1 MLLQIICSYLFWPF
15 VFIMGVESVDC
26 PVSAR
31 ILGIKLN
38 VNEMVAFY
46 ELGVVI
52 KNRATLHAY
61 NGTWHWTDGGD
72 IVLDHANTTLVG
84 GVMSVCAFLKI
95 TTNPPYRTH
104 FPFILFQVVFHDW
117 NIKACSVCCPDCES

>member
-1 MLLQIICSYLFWPF
+1 
-15 VFIMGVESVDC
+15 MGVESVDC

-52 KNRATLHAY
+52 KNRATLQAY

-84 GVMSVCAFLKI
+84 GVMSVCALVNITPIHLTGHIFLLSCSKWCP
-95 TTNPPYRTH
+95 TTGISKR
-104 FPFILFQVVFHDW
+104 VVCVAPTVRVSLD
-117 NIKACSVCCPDCES
+117 IYLLI